1 MNLRAFIV
9 PDKRLLYLTSHRLQA
24 FSWKAGVLARDGAFE
39 TGEPGVAGF
48 ARYVAGSP
56 ASLYYLVADLVDED
70 FVQENLPYVHGRD
83 RRALI
88 ARKLAQRY
96 RDTSLALTLTLGTR
110 QAARRE
116 ERVLFSSFTNTQQF
130 QPWLE
135 ALKSSE
141 ARLVGV
147 YSLALI
153 APLLARR
160 INVVAPRFV
169 LMSHQE
175 SGLRQS
181 YVEDGQIRF
190 SRLGRAESADPRAA
204 AEACAAESA
213 RIQQY
218 LINLRVLPR
227 ESGPLDIVV
236 LAPAEQ
242 RRFYEAACGS
252 NPRLHFH
259 LVDLEA
265 ACRSAGLKSAPEGL
279 LCERL
284 FLHVLA
290 ETQPR
295 RQFAGD
301 ALRRHYHAWLARLA
315 LLSGGA
321 AVCALCLLLSGLKLL
336 DAASVRVELASDKVQ
351 EARGAQQYAGLQAR
365 FPKTPLSRED
375 LKQTVQAFN
384 AMLRQTVLPGP
395 FLAEIGTALATV
407 PQIDLDRLDWEITG
421 NPRSRGATD
430 VSKPEGRRG
439 APAAE
444 AAKPAPSRLFEVAEI
459 SARITGVQGGDY
471 RAMKA
476 IVSQFVDSLRQ
487 RPGLEVIGTQMP
499 FDFLADKSVAGD
511 VSEEERGEAPKFSVT
526 VSRRIGS

>member
-1 MNLRAFIV
+1 M

-39 TGEPGVAGF
+39 AGEAGVAAF

-56 ASLYYLVADLVDED
+56 KSLYYLVADLVDED
-70 FVQENLPYVHGRD
+70 FVQENLPYVRGRD

-96 RDTSLALTLTLGTR
+96 RDTSLALTLPLGTR

-135 ALKSSE
+135 ALKT

-153 APLLARR
+153 APLLAKR
-160 INVVAPRFV
+160 IKLLAPSFV

-190 SRLGRAESADPRAA
+190 SRLGRVESADPRAA

-218 LINLRVLPR
+218 LINLRVLSR
-227 ESGPLDIVV
+227 ESGALDIVV
-236 LAPAEQ
+236 LTPAAE
-242 RRFYEAACGS
+242 RKFYEAACSS
-252 NPRLHFH
+252 NPRLTFH

-290 ETQPR
+290 EAQPR
-295 RQFAGD
+295 RQFASD
-301 ALRRHYHAWLARLA
+301 ALRHHYHAWIARLA

-321 AVCALCLLLSGLKLL
+321 AVCAVCLLLSGVNLL
-336 DAASVRVELASDKVQ
+336 DAAGVREQLASDRLQ

-375 LKQTVQAFN
+375 LKQTVQTFK
-384 AMLRQTVLPGP
+384 AMLGQTVLPGP
-395 FLAEIGTALATV
+395 FLGEISTALAAV
-407 PQIDLDRLDWEITG
+407 PQVDLDKLDWEIAG
-421 NPRSRGATD
+421 NPRSRGTAAAP
-430 VSKPEGRRG
+430 KPEVRRG

-444 AAKPAPSRLFEVAEI
+444 APAASRPFEVAEI

-476 IVSQFVDSLRQ
+476 IVSQFVDALRQ
-487 RPGLEVIGTQMP
+487 RPGLEVVGTHMP

-511 VSEEERGEAPKFSVT
+511 VSEEERGEAPRFSIT

>member
-1 MNLRAFIV
+1 M

-24 FSWKAGVLARDGAFE
+24 FSWKAGVLARDGAFDA
-39 TGEPGVAGF
+39 GEAGVAAF

-56 ASLYYLVADLVDED
+56 KSLYYLVADLVDED
-70 FVQENLPYVHGRD
+70 FVQENLPYVRGRD

-88 ARKLAQRY
+88 ARKLSQRY

-135 ALKSSE
+135 ALKSSD

-153 APLLARR
+153 APLLAKR
-160 INVVAPRFV
+160 IRLVAPSFV

-181 YVEDGQIRF
+181 YVEDGQMRF

-218 LINLRVLPR
+218 LINMRVLSR

-236 LAPAEQ
+236 LTPAAE
-242 RRFYEAACGS
+242 RSYYEAACINS
-252 NPRLHFH
+252 QRLTFH
-259 LVDLEA
+259 LVGLEA
-265 ACRSAGLKSAPEGL
+265 ACRSAGLKSAPEEL
-279 LCERL
+279 QCERL

-290 ETQPR
+290 GTQPR

-301 ALRRHYHAWLARLA
+301 ALRRHYHAWVARLA
-315 LLSGGA
+315 LISGGA
-321 AVCALCLLLSGLKLL
+321 AACAVCLLLSAVNLL
-336 DAASVRVELASDKVQ
+336 DAAGVRDQLASDRLQ

-365 FPKTPLSRED
+365 FPKTPLSREE
-375 LKQTVQAFN
+375 LKQTVQTFDV
-384 AMLRQTVLPGP
+384 MLGQAVLPGP
-395 FLAEIGTALATV
+395 FLGEISTALASV
-407 PQIDLDRLDWEITG
+407 PQIDLDKLDWEITG
-421 NPRSRGATD
+421 NPRSRATAN
-430 VSKPEGRRG
+430 VPKAEARGG

-476 IVSQFVDSLRQ
+476 IVAQFVDALRQ
-487 RPGLEVIGTQMP
+487 RPGLEVVGTHMP
-499 FDFLADKSVAGD
+499 FDFLAESTVAGD
-511 VSEEERGEAPKFSVT
+511 VGEEQRGEAPRFSIT